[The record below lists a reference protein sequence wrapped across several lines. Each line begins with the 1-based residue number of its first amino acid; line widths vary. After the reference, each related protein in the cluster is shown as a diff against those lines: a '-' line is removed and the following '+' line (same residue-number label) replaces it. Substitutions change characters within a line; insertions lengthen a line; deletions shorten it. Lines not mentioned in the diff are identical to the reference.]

1 VTFLRH
7 GANNWRTLFHH
18 YDVSSINIIDE
29 SCHSDFSANDWRRTG
44 DRRCIAL
51 LCWYRGAS
59 KPVSLLT
66 AYIASWMGLISVEY
80 TSCMVTGNIVSLA
93 AEMANK
99 LRLCNSNVGA
109 AGTLTLLVKMPATV
123 TFYRGHRRTLCC
135 LPGIVSQIIMCI
147 GIIFT

>member
-1 VTFLRH
+1 
-7 GANNWRTLFHH
+7 
-18 YDVSSINIIDE
+18 
-29 SCHSDFSANDWRRTG
+29 
-44 DRRCIAL
+44 
-51 LCWYRGAS
+51 
-59 KPVSLLT
+59 
-66 AYIASWMGLISVEY
+66 MGLISVEY

-135 LPGIVSQIIMCI
+135 LPGIISLIIMCI
-147 GIIFT
+147 GIIFA